1 MRIVRATDATI
12 NEAVQIVKEGGLVV
26 YPTDTV
32 YGLGCDPFNVNAV
45 KRVMKVKGRSKKP
58 LPVLVASLE
67 EAGEIAHITDEAYR
81 LANKLWPGALTM
93 ILRKKPALS
102 NVVTCGLNSV
112 GIRSPN
118 HATAL
123 KLIQLS
129 GGFLIGTSANLTGKK
144 SPRTA
149 EEAAKQVGKH
159 VDLILD
165 AGASPIGIDS
175 TIIDLASRS
184 PRIVRPGPVG
194 AREIAEALG
203 IEESRIC

>member
-194 AREIAEALG
+194 AREIAEALC